1 MFGKILLK
9 SVILSL
15 GAMLFFSPIIA
26 EAITCPPGF
35 TPKEQLCVANNPFQS
50 GGGIAS
56 AEKADVVV
64 LQVINTLLL
73 VSGSLAILFVIIGGF
88 KYIGSRGIPELAKKG
103 KSTIVYALVGLAV
116 VVMSYVIV
124 LIITNFL
131 KGP

>member
-1 MFGKILLK
+1 MFGQ
-9 SVILSL
+9 ILSKSIIL
-15 GAMLFFSPIIA
+15 FVGAVLFFSPVVV
-26 EAITCPPGF
+26 EAVTCPDGF
-35 TPKEQLCVANNPFQS
+35 TPKDQLCVANNPFQ
-50 GGGIAS
+50 GTGIAS
-56 AEKADVVV
+56 AQKADVVV

-131 KGP
+131 KGLN